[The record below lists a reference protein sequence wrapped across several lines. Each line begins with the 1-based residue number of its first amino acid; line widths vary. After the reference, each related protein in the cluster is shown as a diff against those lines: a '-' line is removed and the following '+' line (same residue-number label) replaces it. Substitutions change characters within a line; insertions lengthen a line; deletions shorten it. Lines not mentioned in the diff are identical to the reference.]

1 MYVIHWFNHCRQ
13 ERKEEEP
20 SGAQK
25 YSRMSYIDIQVCDFD
40 LYLLY

>member
-25 YSRMSYIDIQVCDFD
+25 YSRMSYIDIQVYDFI
-40 LYLLY
+40 LYLFY